1 MEPQVELRAF
11 PHIAVLVFS
20 KKSLNAYFS
29 LVVLLF
35 NERFDALRFRVH
47 LPALADSSKAF
58 LSAPLSL
65 RLRGLFLRSGGRRTS
80 LGAA

>member
-29 LVVLLF
+29 LVVLFFYLMSVLTLCGF
-35 NERFDALRFRVH
+35 VFSCRR
-47 LPALADSSKAF
+47 LPILQKPS
-58 LSAPLSL
+58 
-65 RLRGLFLRSGGRRTS
+65 
-80 LGAA
+80 